1 MSEKKVVQEHS
12 IVMEDGEYRERR
24 DIEHGE
30 DGIVVIWHTRKMD
43 KKDDLDDDMIH
54 SFEYTVIGRRENGK
68 IMSTS
73 ISTEMSSEDLK
84 IFQECWKEVWE
95 FYYIHRSQ
103 SFLPPPE
110 DQFVQKGLATAE
122 PGIFENYKYLVQ
134 DVEVTTQKRSG
145 ANQDNWF

>member
-12 IVMEDGEYRERR
+12 IVMADGEYRERR
-24 DIEHGE
+24 EIEHGE
-30 DGIVVIWHTRKMD
+30 DGIVVIRHTRKMD
-43 KKDDLDDDMIH
+43 KKEDDDMIH
-54 SFEYTVIGRRENGK
+54 SYEYTVIERREKGK

-103 SFLPPPE
+103 SFLPPPPE
-110 DQFVQKGLATAE
+110 DQFVQEGLATAE
-122 PGIFENYKYLVQ
+122 PGIVE
-134 DVEVTTQKRSG
+134 DVDPL
-145 ANQDNWF
+145 DN